1 MISPAVCGF
10 QKRIC
15 SRSSGSGSLHM
26 SRQTRSSS
34 AGLRKRAGS
43 SKLQYPPTR
52 GQHLLSRRI
61 YRFTQP
67 PASLAWCVSQEAGCP
82 VCKAQSWQWSG
93 KLVSFLLDVSAAAG
107 WQACGQVAPAPR
119 IPVRAPDRTCKARID
134 HNIPPHIVH
143 AEPPCRRLARSEN
156 REAQFW

>member
-1 MISPAVCGF
+1 MD
-10 QKRIC
+10 
-15 SRSSGSGSLHM
+15 SRSGSVPVLLDPAPCTCHARPGPARQGSESPLDHQNCNI
-26 SRQTRSSS
+26 RRR
-34 AGLRKRAGS
+34 G
-43 SKLQYPPTR
+43 

-82 VCKAQSWQWSG
+82 VCKAQSWQWSR
-93 KLVSFLLDVSAAAG
+93 KLVSFLLDVSAAAD

-134 HNIPPHIVH
+134 HNIPPHTVH
-143 AEPPCRRLARSEN
+143 AEPPRRRLARSEN